1 MEIAMLYR
9 SALGLSAFAIL
20 TLSAN
25 LASAGDFYEEK
36 GVAMSRFD
44 ATSFVTRDH
53 EPMLGS
59 QQFSTEYKGSTF
71 YFITNSNLHLFT
83 SNPERFA
90 PQFSGF
96 CALNA
101 AQGHKVPANPR
112 IFAVVD
118 GKLYLFSDSEARKTW
133 KQDIAGNLARA
144 SEQWADVSKMVA
156 QK

>member
-1 MEIAMLYR
+1 MLYR
-9 SALGLSAFAIL
+9 SALGFSALTTL
-20 TLSAN
+20 TLAVS

-36 GVAMSRFD
+36 GVALSRFD
-44 ATSFVTRDH
+44 ATSYVTRDH

-83 SNPERFA
+83 GNPERFA
-90 PQFSGF
+90 PQFAGF

-112 IFAVVD
+112 VYAVVD
-118 GKLYLFSDSEARKTW
+118 GKLYLFSDTEARKTW

-144 SEQWADVSKMVA
+144 SEQWEDVSKRVA